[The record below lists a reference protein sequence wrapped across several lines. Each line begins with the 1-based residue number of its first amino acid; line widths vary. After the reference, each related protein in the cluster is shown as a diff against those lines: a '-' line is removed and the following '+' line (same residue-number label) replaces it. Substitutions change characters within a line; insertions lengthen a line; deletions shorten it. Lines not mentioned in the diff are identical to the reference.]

1 MDILSCLK
9 LLAQTLSIS
18 LCSDCLL
25 WLLWFGFWK
34 FDFNML
40 DDILRG
46 ISHNVIQKTV
56 GRKFFVKICQSQGN
70 KMIYNVTHF
79 QSTSYQY
86 AVEIWQSNL
95 EMTALWDKQLNST
108 ELQQSYQIL
117 LGTVI
122 GKFFFFQISQHW
134 SVKRSNTSPL
144 VTNQCNIWCIRRGIS
159 IHPLTPKSDWHLLSP
174 YNMKNMHT
182 VVNPLTPK
190 IWLLILPSGCYTF
203 PCKLVMR
210 TWC

>member
-1 MDILSCLK
+1 MWPSAPCVLTTWTANLVCRLVYKKQMLLCASVVLWKKGNFMMDIFSCLK
-9 LLAQTLSIS
+9 LLAQTLNIS

-25 WLLWFGFWK
+25 WLLRFGFWK

-46 ISHNVIQKTV
+46 ISHNVSQKTV

-70 KMIYNVTHF
+70 KMIYNVIHF
-79 QSTSYQY
+79 QSTSFQY

-95 EMTALWDKQLNST
+95 EMTTLWDKQLNSI

-122 GKFFFFQISQHW
+122 GKCFFLKSHNTDLSNVQI
-134 SVKRSNTSPL
+134 
-144 VTNQCNIWCIRRGIS
+144 
-159 IHPLTPKSDWHLLSP
+159 LL
-174 YNMKNMHT
+174 
-182 VVNPLTPK
+182 L
-190 IWLLILPSGCYTF
+190 
-203 PCKLVMR
+203 
-210 TWC
+210 

>member
-1 MDILSCLK
+1 MWPSAPCVLTTWTANLVCRLVYKKQMLLCASVVQWKKGNFMMDIFSCLK
-9 LLAQTLSIS
+9 LLAQTLNIS

-46 ISHNVIQKTV
+46 ISHNVSQKTV
-56 GRKFFVKICQSQGN
+56 GRKFFVKIWQSEGN

-86 AVEIWQSNL
+86 AVEIWQFNM
-95 EMTALWDKQLNST
+95 EMTTLWDKQLNST

-122 GKFFFFQISQHW
+122 GKCFFSNLTTLICQTFKYFSFSSKPMQHMVHQKGDFY
-134 SVKRSNTSPL
+134 SSF
-144 VTNQCNIWCIRRGIS
+144 
-159 IHPLTPKSDWHLLSP
+159 
-174 YNMKNMHT
+174 
-182 VVNPLTPK
+182 NP
-190 IWLLILPSGCYTF
+190 
-203 PCKLVMR
+203 
-210 TWC
+210 

>member
-1 MDILSCLK
+1 MWPSAPCVLTTWTANLVCRLVYKKQMLLCASVVQWKKGNFMMDIFSCLK
-9 LLAQTLSIS
+9 LLAQTLNIS

-46 ISHNVIQKTV
+46 ISHNVSQKTV

-122 GKFFFFQISQHW
+122 GKFFFFSNLTTLICQTFKYFSFSNKPMQH
-134 SVKRSNTSPL
+134 VVHQKGNFFSPF
-144 VTNQCNIWCIRRGIS
+144 
-159 IHPLTPKSDWHLLSP
+159 
-174 YNMKNMHT
+174 
-182 VVNPLTPK
+182 NP
-190 IWLLILPSGCYTF
+190 
-203 PCKLVMR
+203 
-210 TWC
+210 

>member
-1 MDILSCLK
+1 MDIFSCLK

-18 LCSDCLL
+18 LCSDCLF

-46 ISHNVIQKTV
+46 ISHNVSQKTV
-56 GRKFFVKICQSQGN
+56 GTKFFVKICQSQGN

-79 QSTSYQY
+79 QSTSFQY

-95 EMTALWDKQLNST
+95 EMTTPLRQTIKLNRIATKLSHFT
-108 ELQQSYQIL
+108 RHCNRK
-117 LGTVI
+117 V
-122 GKFFFFQISQHW
+122 FFFQISQHW

-182 VVNPLTPK
+182 AVNPLTPK

-203 PCKLVMR
+203 SCKLVSR